1 MSDLWTIALEVLAE
15 LGRSDVDGHPPHPVY
30 SYLAVMA
37 AHLGMGMG
45 LALGLVWWPLSRAR
59 VIRSWLPLALIG
71 LWTLKELA
79 SDLRQDGFALR
90 TWADSAA
97 DLTFGALGFWFARR
111 ALQRAGGQP
120 FHNAGNQPLNPAV
133 APDKSRGNHA
143 RT

>member
-15 LGRSDVDGHPPHPVY
+15 LGRSDVDGHTPHPVY
-30 SYLAVMA
+30 SWLATSGAHVGIGMLAALLPVSCARPRVLVSLAV
-37 AHLGMGMG
+37 
-45 LALGLVWWPLSRAR
+45 
-59 VIRSWLPLALIG
+59 
-71 LWTLKELA
+71 LWVFKELA
-79 SDLRQDGFALR
+79 FDLRQDGFALR

-120 FHNAGNQPLNPAV
+120 FHNAGNQSLNPAV